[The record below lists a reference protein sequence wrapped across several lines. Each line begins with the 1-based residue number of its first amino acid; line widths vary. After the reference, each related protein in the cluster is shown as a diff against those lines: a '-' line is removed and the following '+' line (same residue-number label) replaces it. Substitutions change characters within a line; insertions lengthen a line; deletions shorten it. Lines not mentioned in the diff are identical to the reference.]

1 MHMLCACL
9 HKTHI
14 HTYIRTHSVSGD
26 TRLSKLLTKNQ
37 GFASCIK
44 YRHFARSTP
53 KFVHGRNSTSIRLA
67 YPQMQGFVPYFCP
80 IALQS
85 SIKNLLHCIDKV
97 WGITN
102 LGHKAGGAFSG
113 QKAEWVWSRSW
124 NLGHNAGGEFSGQKV
139 LTIECSL
146 MSGCGQ
152 GHETLDTKLEEHSLV
167 RGLSRCGQGHEVL
180 LQSHE
185 TKSGMESL
193 GLSYISC
200 FFKQMLQPKV
210 SLVAKRH
217 WWIKQ
222 PWPL

>member
-1 MHMLCACL
+1 MWNVWVHRLMLQNALFCLRSWPIEVSLCNWKKGKHFAMHMLCACL

-124 NLGHNAGGEFSGQKV
+124 NLGHKAGGTFSGQRA
-139 LTIECSL
+139 E
-146 MSGCGQ
+146 
-152 GHETLDTKLEEHSLV
+152 
-167 RGLSRCGQGHEVL
+167 
-180 LQSHE
+180 
-185 TKSGMESL
+185 
-193 GLSYISC
+193 
-200 FFKQMLQPKV
+200 
-210 SLVAKRH
+210 
-217 WWIKQ
+217 
-222 PWPL
+222 